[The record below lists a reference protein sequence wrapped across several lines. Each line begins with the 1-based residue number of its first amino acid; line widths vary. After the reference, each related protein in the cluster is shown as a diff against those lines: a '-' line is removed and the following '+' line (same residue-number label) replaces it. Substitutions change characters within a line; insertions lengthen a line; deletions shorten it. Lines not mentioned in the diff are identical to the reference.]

1 MKKILAIVLTL
12 SFISVSAFSQSR
24 SSNNEIRLS
33 FSDGIPFELGSAL
46 GNVFVGVFT
55 NRDITESS
63 GTGHWSL
70 AYRNHTSNRIAV
82 GGDVTFQSVSYD
94 FEYKNSDETGSERI
108 NFVSIMPAFEFTYY
122 QNKLIRLYG
131 AALAGITI
139 LNMQTDS
146 SDDSNVMFA
155 FQVNPIGVRIG
166 KQFGGFLELGA
177 GSKGFL
183 TLGAS
188 VVF

>member
-1 MKKILAIVLTL
+1 MKKIITVVLTFF
-12 SFISVSAFSQSR
+12 FISVSAFSQS
-24 SSNNEIRLS
+24 SSNNNEIRLS

-55 NRDITESS
+55 NKRVTESS

-70 AYRNHTSNRIAV
+70 AYRNYTSSRIAV

-108 NFVSIMPAFEFTYY
+108 NFISVMPAFEFTYY
-122 QNKLIRLYG
+122 QNNLIRLYG

-155 FQVNPIGVRIG
+155 FQVNPVGVRIG

-177 GSKGFL
+177 GSKGFI